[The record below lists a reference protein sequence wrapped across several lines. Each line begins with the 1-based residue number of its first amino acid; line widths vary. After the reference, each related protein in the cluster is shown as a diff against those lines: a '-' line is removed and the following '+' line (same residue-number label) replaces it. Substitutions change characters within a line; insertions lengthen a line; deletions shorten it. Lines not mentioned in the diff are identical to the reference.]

1 MHWSCRKKFRRLL
14 DRNILGDRSSRLALV
29 AALTRAKAL
38 KTSPDASPDLI
49 MTSTTIPLH
58 PHSQGKR
65 QESSSRTYMTR
76 ADSYVDYYADPLT
89 GHGPPAGSPDPA
101 MPDFDITKDTINA
114 LKAAFQEYITTGIPS
129 ADIKSGL
136 NNAAST
142 LKSTI
147 KPSLPQSLSS
157 SSLVL
162 KQDDDNDDDDNDQND
177 GSSTPLMTASEVPAK
192 PSSPSS
198 HNSIPPSSSSSSSST
213 PSTTPPSS
221 DIQYTSITYDSFLYI
236 NTLAQMSYLGSREIF
251 NVFDR
256 NRDGTV
262 DYMEFLLTL
271 SIYRKDINWNDSNS
285 VARLYYCVFDMND
298 LNSISIDILSIV
310 LNKVL
315 AMTDGDEPGHNSA
328 SGTMPENT
336 LSDTRKISSIQNTG
350 TTATTTYTNNNTT
363 KTTTSVGGAGGISD
377 GVDASPLSSSFI
389 YDIIQSIDT
398 KDSGKITLTEFQALF
413 DMILKLKT
421 LSIV

>member
-38 KTSPDASPDLI
+38 QASPDVSPDLI
-49 MTSTTIPLH
+49 MTANNQAS
-58 PHSQGKR
+58 R

-101 MPDFDITKDTINA
+101 VPDFDITKDTINA

-142 LKSTI
+142 LKLS

-162 KQDDDNDDDDNDQND
+162 KQDDNDDDDDVYDQNN
-177 GSSTPLMTASEVPAK
+177 GGIYTPQIKASEVPAK
-192 PSSPSS
+192 PSS
-198 HNSIPPSSSSSSSST
+198 HNST
-213 PSTTPPSS
+213 PSATP
-221 DIQYTSITYDSFLYI
+221 DIQYTSITYDSFLHI

-256 NRDGTV
+256 NSDGTV

-298 LNSISIDILSIV
+298 MNSISIDILSIV

-328 SGTMPENT
+328 SGTMPESMT
-336 LSDTRKISSIQNTG
+336 ETRNNNNNK
-350 TTATTTYTNNNTT
+350 TTATTTYTNNTT
-363 KTTTSVGGAGGISD
+363 KTTSVGGAGGISD
-377 GVDASPLSSSFI
+377 GVDASSLSSSFI

>member
-1 MHWSCRKKFRRLL
+1 M
-14 DRNILGDRSSRLALV
+14 
-29 AALTRAKAL
+29 
-38 KTSPDASPDLI
+38 
-49 MTSTTIPLH
+49 
-58 PHSQGKR
+58 
-65 QESSSRTYMTR
+65 
-76 ADSYVDYYADPLT
+76 
-89 GHGPPAGSPDPA
+89 
-101 MPDFDITKDTINA
+101 
-114 LKAAFQEYITTGIPS
+114 
-129 ADIKSGL
+129 
-136 NNAAST
+136 
-142 LKSTI
+142 
-147 KPSLPQSLSS
+147 
-157 SSLVL
+157 L
-162 KQDDDNDDDDNDQND
+162 KQDDNDDDDNDQND
-177 GSSTPLMTASEVPAK
+177 GSSTPLITATEVPAK
-192 PSSPSS
+192 PSDTAST
-198 HNSIPPSSSSSSSST
+198 T
-213 PSTTPPSS
+213 PSTTS

-236 NTLAQMSYLGSREIF
+236 NTRANMSYLGSKEIF

-256 NRDGTV
+256 NSDGTV

-315 AMTDGDEPGHNSA
+315 AMTNDGEDKGHNSA

-336 LSDTRKISSIQNTG
+336 LSETRKINNIQNT
-350 TTATTTYTNNNTT
+350 TISSNTITNNTT
-363 KTTTSVGGAGGISD
+363 NSAAAAGVGAVGGGEVEAT
-377 GVDASPLSSSFI
+377 SSSFI